1 MRWRAS
7 ALRRVLRQPV
17 VWWLLVIVL
26 SGITASTVQ
35 RDYAAAAEARLAW
48 GEATPVL
55 VAIHDLAAGD
65 LIAPGAELRQW
76 PRAMVPAGAL
86 AATAPDAVARFDLI
100 AGEAIHADRVSTT
113 SSGQLA
119 DRLPDATVALAV
131 PVHSG
136 VPPLSIGDRVDLFA
150 TFDGVARS
158 EATDATQRVAQAAVV
173 VDLGEEVITV
183 AVPDAAVAATAGA
196 LARAEVT
203 IALTGRS

>member
-76 PRAMVPAGAL
+76 PP
-86 AATAPDAVARFDLI
+86 
-100 AGEAIHADRVSTT
+100 
-113 SSGQLA
+113 
-119 DRLPDATVALAV
+119 
-131 PVHSG
+131 G